1 MVKSLKNVVAISG
14 ATGFV
19 GKNLKKHFDHENIN
33 YLQVT
38 RQFFRRK
45 KLPVLPHCFCF
56 VHLVGIGNETTEN
69 SFEQI
74 NVELTKKTI
83 DICKKSKIKKII
95 YFSGLGV
102 SKTSTSN
109 YFISKFKAEQ
119 LVINSGLDYTIFRP
133 SYIIGKDDYLTKNIK
148 EQIRKKMLLVP
159 GSGNYLIQ
167 PISIND
173 VNKITCIALLSK
185 KFSNQIFDLVGPK
198 KITFKNFLKNSISK
212 SNIKITKI
220 SLKDAFVSA
229 LTDKSFPYGI
239 EDLNIL
245 LGNFQ
250 GNYGKLKKISGIEF
264 TKISSI

>member
-1 MVKSLKNVVAISG
+1 
-14 ATGFV
+14 
-19 GKNLKKHFDHENIN
+19 
-33 YLQVT
+33 
-38 RQFFRRK
+38 
-45 KLPVLPHCFCF
+45 
-56 VHLVGIGNETTEN
+56 
-69 SFEQI
+69 
-74 NVELTKKTI
+74 
-83 DICKKSKIKKII
+83 
-95 YFSGLGV
+95 
-102 SKTSTSN
+102 
-109 YFISKFKAEQ
+109 
-119 LVINSGLDYTIFRP
+119 
-133 SYIIGKDDYLTKNIK
+133 
-148 EQIRKKMLLVP
+148 MLLVP

-198 KITFKNFLKNSISK
+198 KITFKIFLKNSISK

-229 LTDKSFPYGI
+229 LTDKTFPYGI